1 MGHGSQVGSARG
13 HAPSFRILA
22 ALLVAVAVW
31 LATPPG
37 PAAAKDVYRINVG
50 DQVEVD
56 ILDDREPP
64 VQVLV
69 GGEGDIQLPLIGGV
83 TVAGLTVAQARQA
96 VRDTYAEREIYRDP
110 SRRWR
115 KSPKRSNCCA
125 SASSSNST
133 RGWSRAGC
141 PPAPP
146 GCAPSASSTAPPPT
160 SWNCASGSRWPSAGS
175 ASWRSRWPLPRR
187 GARLSRERAHVAR
200 ANVEG
205 PASPQQRAG
214 APPRPKRGLRGGGAV
229 RGTGE
234 SAPPHQVFRPAR
246 RRRRRPVRSA
256 QNPVEL
262 LSRPAF
268 GGIVTYLMTRYDVLL
283 INAPPTTNLS
293 DTLIL
298 AQHADATLFAVR
310 SSAVPQ
316 KVIEAALTRLDE
328 AGAFICGTVMTQ
340 VRRGHLAGREV
351 YDYAYYRGVRAPA
364 GCRARAGRPVPRARM
379 PGRGRPRPR
388 GMRGWRST
396 RPRSCCSRSG
406 RR

>member
-1 MGHGSQVGSARG
+1 MSPARTSKDLRR
-13 HAPSFRILA
+13 PDSVQ
-22 ALLVAVAVW
+22 ALRLDRSEGCLVEA
-31 LATPPG
+31 LS
-37 PAAAKDVYRINVG
+37 
-50 DQVEVD
+50 
-56 ILDDREPP
+56 
-64 VQVLV
+64 
-69 GGEGDIQLPLIGGV
+69 GE
-83 TVAGLTVAQARQA
+83 QA
-96 VRDTYAEREIYRDP
+96 
-110 SRRWR
+110 
-115 KSPKRSNCCA
+115 N
-125 SASSSNST
+125 
-133 RGWSRAGC
+133 
-141 PPAPP
+141 
-146 GCAPSASSTAPPPT
+146 
-160 SWNCASGSRWPSAGS
+160 
-175 ASWRSRWPLPRR
+175 PRR
-187 GARLSRERAHVAR
+187 LIKYSDLLGADVVA
-200 ANVEG
+200 
-205 PASPQQRAG
+205 
-214 APPRPKRGLRGGGAV
+214 
-229 RGTGE
+229 
-234 SAPPHQVFRPAR
+234 
-246 RRRRRPVRSA
+246 PVRSA

-268 GGIVTYLMTRYDVLL
+268 GGIVTYPMTRYDVLL